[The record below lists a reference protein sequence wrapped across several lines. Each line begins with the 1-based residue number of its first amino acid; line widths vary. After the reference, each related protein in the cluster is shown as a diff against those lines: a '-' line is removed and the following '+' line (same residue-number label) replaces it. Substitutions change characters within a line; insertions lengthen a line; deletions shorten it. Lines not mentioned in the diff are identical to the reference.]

1 SGLVIHALGDA
12 PLVSAG
18 ERGFRGLQDHEVVV
32 ARAPWKD
39 ETRAYTLAVK
49 AAAGPL
55 VVDVQDDPLRCG
67 NRAAPASG
75 AYRLGGPIEREV
87 RGIAVG
93 APEVEVAVVCVDVRV
108 PRVIGVRYRGG
119 ERTAAREDAVLDQTG
134 NATARIFVRRRDRI
148 GGHAAVGLERRADVL
163 VC

>member
-1 SGLVIHALGDA
+1 
-12 PLVSAG
+12 
-18 ERGFRGLQDHEVVV
+18 
-32 ARAPWKD
+32 
-39 ETRAYTLAVK
+39 
-49 AAAGPL
+49 PL

-134 NATARIFVRRRDRI
+134 NAPVRFFVRRADLWVAPRPF
-148 GGHAAVGLERRADVL
+148 GLERRV
-163 VC
+163 VVRVF